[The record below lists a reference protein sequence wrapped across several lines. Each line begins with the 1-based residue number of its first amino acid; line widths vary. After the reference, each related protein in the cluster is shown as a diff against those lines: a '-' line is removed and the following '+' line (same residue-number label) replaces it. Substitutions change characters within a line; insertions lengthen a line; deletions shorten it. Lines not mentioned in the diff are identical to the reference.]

1 MIPPTFTVTSHY
13 GYRVLRP
20 EPFVRFRVRPSWRVP
35 DTDARGAVPCAFCDV
50 AHFLAHP
57 SSALK
62 ILANFWHTV
71 F

>member
-1 MIPPTFTVTSHY
+1 MIPPTFTVTSRY
-13 GYRVLRP
+13 GYGVMRP
-20 EPFVRFRVRPSWRVP
+20 EPLVWFRVRPSWRVP
-35 DTDARGAVPCAFCDV
+35 DTDARGTVPSDFCAV

-62 ILANFWHTV
+62 ILAKFWHTV